1 MRYFLVELLT
11 ATCFLYLYL
20 TLGLSWELAF
30 WCFFYGA
37 LICLFFIDLETF
49 LLPDAITLTLCGLS
63 LLAAVSGVLA
73 ISSMQSVY
81 GGILGY
87 ALPWA
92 VDGLYFLV
100 RKKRGFGGGDMKLL
114 AAFGFAVGPINMV
127 ISLFVA
133 SLIALLTL
141 LFLYAIKR
149 GKINLQNAFPFG
161 PFLIIGFVVIKHL
174 NL

>member
-1 MRYFLVELLT
+1 M
-11 ATCFLYLYL
+11 
-20 TLGLSWELAF
+20 LGLTWGLAF

-49 LLPDAITLTLCGLS
+49 LLPDVITLTLCGLA
-63 LLAAVSGVLA
+63 LLAAVSGALA
-73 ISSMQSVY
+73 ISPLQSII

-92 VDGLYFLV
+92 VDGLFFLM

-114 AAFGFAVGPINMV
+114 AAFGFAAGAISMV
-127 ISLFVA
+127 ISLFFA

-141 LFLYAIKR
+141 LFMYAIKK
-149 GKINLQNAFPFG
+149 GNMNLQNAFPFG
-161 PFLIIGFVVIKHL
+161 PFLIISFVVIKHL